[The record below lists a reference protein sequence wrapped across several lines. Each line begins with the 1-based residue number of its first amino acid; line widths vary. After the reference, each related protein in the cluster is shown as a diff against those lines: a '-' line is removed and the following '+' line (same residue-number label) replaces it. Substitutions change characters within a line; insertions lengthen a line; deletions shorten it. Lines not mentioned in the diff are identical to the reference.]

1 MTDIQPKLVSD
12 KLGKEWSCQLEVDN
26 GTLIVHI
33 EGYTKQYPLILA
45 QDTIFVE
52 NVNNKL
58 RELGYHGNVKP
69 LLYDLDSRI
78 ELTYS
83 DRKLKKLLSQG

>member
-1 MTDIQPKLVSD
+1 MAEKEPKLVLD

-45 QDTIFVE
+45 QDNIFVK
-52 NVNNKL
+52 NVNNTL
-58 RELGYHGNVKP
+58 FWSNRYR
-69 LLYDLDSRI
+69 YDAEDEI
-78 ELTYS
+78 NI
-83 DRKLKKLLSQG
+83 LKKKIS

>member
-1 MTDIQPKLVSD
+1 MTGNKPKLVID
-12 KLGKEWSCQLEVDN
+12 KLGKEWSCELEVDN

-45 QDTIFVE
+45 QDKIFVK
-52 NVNNKL
+52 NVNKEL
-58 RELGYHGNVKP
+58 RELGYHGDVKP
-69 LLYDLDSRI
+69 VLDDLDNRI

-83 DRKLKKLLSQG
+83 DRRLKRLLSQG